1 MNRILVASH
10 GKLASG
16 LKSSIELL
24 SGLGE
29 KLSVIDAYIDDTD
42 YTDQIDYFIK
52 QLKHEPGV
60 ILTDIKGGSVNQRV
74 VQRLLGQENKNV
86 FVITGVNLPLVMSF
100 VLNKDPVDRNL
111 VDKIVAESKLEVID
125 WQIPDNTDKSEESNS
140 DFFN

>member
-1 MNRILVASH
+1 M
-10 GKLASG
+10 ASG